1 MKKHRKFFAIATQ
14 FLPVSHERYR
24 EMCSLAAVGQLG
36 GPQMCD
42 LNEHIASC
50 DSCRAFLQEVAQ
62 ASVQFLP
69 VLAEENVVPTDVA
82 TPAGM
87 RARFLSRLAKE
98 ADGSCQPSKELE
110 QVKLQVLAD
119 RGTEEKKLSGEREED
134 TFCEEEELVFQR
146 VIPQKAETILSP
158 SPRQSVPFGY
168 WRLATVIAATAVI
181 GITGFLLGRQTVPSK
196 PGNVSP
202 PAATSSTQS
211 QPIANSQQGFERL
224 TDLDQQRAGLQRQL
238 TDLRGQLV
246 QAKAEQDSLRSE
258 LAAANAR
265 LTSVQQVDTTSQ
277 RTPPEALEAKNQIA
291 LLESE
296 TGRLRQRLA
305 DSEVKLTAQQ
315 RITEQVSEKLQTTEA
330 NLQQELSLKEAKSQM
345 GELVAARNLH
355 IVDVYDA
362 DPNGRRQ
369 RAFGRVFYEEGKS
382 LVFYAYDLDDPGRHR
397 ANVVFHVWGGKASV
411 KEVTHSL
418 GILQKDEGGESRWAM
433 TFDDPKVLAQINSVF
448 VTAESA
454 GKHSDE
460 PRGKKVLYAYFGSA
474 PNHP

>member
-1 MKKHRKFFAIATQ
+1 MKKNKFFAVATQ
-14 FLPVSHERYR
+14 FLPVLHERYR
-24 EMCSLAAVGQLG
+24 DMCSLAAVGQLG

-50 DSCRAFLQEVAQ
+50 DSCRDFLQEVAQ

-69 VLAEENVVPTDVA
+69 VLAEVNIVPTDSA

-98 ADGSCQPSKELE
+98 VDGNCRPSRELE
-110 QVKLQVLAD
+110 QVKLQVVTD
-119 RGTEEKKLSGEREED
+119 RGTGEKKPSGECKED
-134 TFCEEEELVFQR
+134 PFCEEEELVFQR
-146 VIPQKAETILSP
+146 FAPKKVETTPVP
-158 SPRQSVPFGY
+158 SSQQSVLVGS
-168 WRLATVIAATAVI
+168 WRVAAVIAATAAI
-181 GITGFLLGRQTVPSK
+181 GITGFLIGRQTIPSK
-196 PGNVSP
+196 LKNVSQ
-202 PAATSSTQS
+202 PAAASSTPS

-224 TDLDQQRAGLQRQL
+224 TDLDHRRTDLQRQL
-238 TDLRGQLV
+238 TDLRGQLI
-246 QAKAEQDSLRSE
+246 QAKSEQDSLRSE

-265 LTSVQQVDTTSQ
+265 LTSVQQVNTPTQ
-277 RTPPEALEAKNQIA
+277 RTPPEVSEAKNQIA

-296 TGRLRQRLA
+296 TGSLRQRLA

-330 NLQQELSLKEAKSQM
+330 NLQQELSLKDAKNRM

-355 IVDVYDA
+355 IVDVYDS
-362 DPNGRRQ
+362 DPNGKRQ

-382 LVFYAYDLDDPGRHR
+382 LVFYAYDLDDPGRTR
-397 ANVVFHVWGGKASV
+397 ANVIFHVWGGKSGA
-411 KEVTHSL
+411 KEITHSL
-418 GILQKDEGGESRWAM
+418 GILRKDEGGESRWAM

-454 GKHSDE
+454 GKHQDE
-460 PRGKKVLYAYFGSA
+460 PRGKKVLYAYFGSV